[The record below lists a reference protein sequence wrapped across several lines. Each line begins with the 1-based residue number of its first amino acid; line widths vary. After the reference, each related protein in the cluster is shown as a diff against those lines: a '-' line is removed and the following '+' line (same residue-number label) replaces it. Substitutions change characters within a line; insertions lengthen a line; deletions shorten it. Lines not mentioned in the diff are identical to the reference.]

1 MDGAAGVSV
10 PEMYADRLIGLVRG
24 AVVVVCD
31 VPVVAPVP
39 TGLQSD
45 VGVVDGV
52 ETELADWTI
61 RPDIGQIILD
71 SLCDL
76 VVGVNVE
83 DVPL

>member
-1 MDGAAGVSV
+1 MAVEALEEVFGRPLLCSYQPGDLLDGAAGVAV

-39 TGLQSD
+39 TGLQSH

-52 ETELADWTI
+52 ET
-61 RPDIGQIILD
+61 
-71 SLCDL
+71 
-76 VVGVNVE
+76 
-83 DVPL
+83 

>member
-1 MDGAAGVSV
+1 MDGAAGVAV

-39 TGLQSD
+39 TGLQSH

-52 ETELADWTI
+52 ET
-61 RPDIGQIILD
+61 
-71 SLCDL
+71 
-76 VVGVNVE
+76 
-83 DVPL
+83 